1 MLVELARRGDVDPW
15 NVDVIDV
22 TDKFLNELERAKKLD
37 LRISGRVLLFAA
49 VLIRMK
55 ADILTNE
62 AAAQEESKEEIEP
75 EMDMGPEP
83 EPEGE
88 IVPDEIDFDALQEPE
103 PDEFDEELASLEQ
116 EVQKDEVLDTL
127 LKPRKKAKRFT
138 TLKDLVHELQM
149 AEDVEKKRKKR
160 KRKKKDEEPDAA
172 RQTLGTPHEENIE
185 ETIAKVEEELKYLFN
200 RKTLLYFSEVVRGL
214 STEDTIS
221 YYLSILHLAYR
232 KKVEVYQEKLYE
244 KDIELKHYS

>member
-22 TDKFLNELERAKKLD
+22 TDKFLSELERAKKLD

-49 VLIRMK
+49 ILIRMK
-55 ADILTNE
+55 ADILTSE
-62 AAAQEESKEEIEP
+62 AISHKQPEETVAAEQ
-75 EMDMGPEP
+75 

-88 IVPDEIDFDALQEPE
+88 IVPDEIDFEAFQEPE
-103 PDEFDEELASLEQ
+103 PDETEFDEELVSLER

-138 TLKDLVHELQM
+138 TLKDLIHELQM

-160 KRKKKDEEPDAA
+160 KRKKKDEEPEAT

-200 RKTLLYFSEVVRGL
+200 RKTMLYFSEIVRGL
-214 STEDTIS
+214 NTEDTIS

-232 KKVEVYQEKLYE
+232 KKVEVYQKELYE
-244 KDIELKHYS
+244 EDIELKHYS

>member
-1 MLVELARRGDVDPW
+1 MARRGDVDPW

-22 TDKFLNELERAKKLD
+22 ADKFLNELERAKKLD
-37 LRISGRVLLFAA
+37 LRISGRVLLFTAIL
-49 VLIRMK
+49 VRMK
-55 ADILTNE
+55 AEILTNE
-62 AAAQEESKEEIEP
+62 AITQEKQQEEVEP
-75 EMDMGPEP
+75 QEL

-88 IVPDEIDFDALQEPE
+88 LIPDEIDFDAFQEPE
-103 PDEFDEELASLEQ
+103 PDEHEYDQELVSLEQ

-149 AEDVEKKRKKR
+149 AEDVEKKRRKR
-160 KRKKKDEEPDAA
+160 KRKKKDEDPVTRE
-172 RQTLGTPHEENIE
+172 TLATPHEENLE

-200 RKTLLYFSEVVRGL
+200 RKAMLYFSEVVRGL
-214 STEDTIS
+214 DMEQKIS

-232 KKVEVYQEKLYE
+232 KKVEVNQKKLYVG
-244 KDIELKHYS
+244 DIELKLYS

>member
-22 TDKFLNELERAKKLD
+22 ADKFLSELERAKKLD
-37 LRISGRVLLFAA
+37 LRISGRVLLFTAIL
-49 VLIRMK
+49 VRMK
-55 ADILTNE
+55 AEILTNE
-62 AAAQEESKEEIEP
+62 AIVHEEQQEEEEQIET
-75 EMDMGPEP
+75 EMEA
-83 EPEGE
+83 E
-88 IVPDEIDFDALQEPE
+88 IVPDEIDFDAFNEPEPE
-103 PDEFDEELASLEQ
+103 PDDFDEELMSLEQ

-138 TLKDLVHELQM
+138 TLKDLIHELQM

-160 KRKKKDEEPDAA
+160 KRQKKGEEPEAT
-172 RQTLGTPHEENIE
+172 RQTLGTPHEENLE

-200 RKTLLYFSEVVRGL
+200 RKTMLYFSEVVRGMG
-214 STEDTIS
+214 TEEKIS

-232 KKVEVYQEKLYE
+232 KKVEVYQKELYE
-244 KDIELKHYS
+244 EDIELKHYS

>member
-22 TDKFLNELERAKKLD
+22 TDKFLSELERAKKLD
-37 LRISGRVLLFAA
+37 LRVSGRVLLFAA
-49 VLIRMK
+49 ILIRLK

-62 AAAQEESKEEIEP
+62 AAGHEEP
-75 EMDMGPEP
+75 EEEVELESEP

-88 IVPDEIDFDALQEPE
+88 IVPDEIDFDAFQEPE
-103 PDEFDEELASLEQ
+103 PDEAEGFDKELESLEQ

-138 TLKDLVHELQM
+138 TLKDLIHELQM

-160 KRKKKDEEPDAA
+160 KRKKKEEEPVT
-172 RQTLGTPHEENIE
+172 RETLATPHEENLE

-200 RKTLLYFSEVVRGL
+200 RKTMLYFSEVVRGL
-214 STEDTIS
+214 GTEEKIS

-232 KKVEVYQEKLYE
+232 KKVEVYQKKLYE
-244 KDIELKHYS
+244 EDIELKHYS